1 MDESKAYIK
10 LTSNF
15 ENWRWF
21 KNGKTLHV
29 FLYLLAKGNLEPQEF
44 CRDTINRGSLLTTN
58 ERIANDCGMT
68 IQNVRTALSNLSR
81 TGDISRERRNHYQI
95 ITVTDFDSYIVD

>member
-1 MDESKAYIK
+1 MDDNKSYIK
-10 LTSNF
+10 LTSDF

-29 FLYLLAKGNLEPQEF
+29 FLYLLANCNLEPQGF
-44 CRDTINRGSLLTTN
+44 CRDTIDRGSLLTTN
-58 ERIANDCGMT
+58 ERIAHDCGLT
-68 IQNVRTALSNLSR
+68 IQNVRTALANLTS
-81 TGDISRERRNHYQI
+81 TGDITRERRNHYQI